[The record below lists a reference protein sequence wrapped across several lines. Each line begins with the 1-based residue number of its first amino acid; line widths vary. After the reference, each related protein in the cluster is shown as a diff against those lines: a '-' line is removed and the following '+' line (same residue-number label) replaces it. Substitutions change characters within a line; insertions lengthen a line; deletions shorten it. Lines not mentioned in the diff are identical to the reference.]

1 MTVYTLNII
10 ALYAA
15 LLYTVLF
22 IIFVIVYISVIF
34 AQKNLAN
41 DKAEKER
48 SKE

>member
-10 ALYAA
+10 ALYAT
-15 LLYTVLF
+15 LLYIVLF

-34 AQKNLAN
+34 TQKNLAN